1 MQSYIVKGLPSGR
14 HAGTTMIEH
23 RAISI
28 TTPLFSIITPVYN
41 GWIALDLCLRCLA
54 QQKNGASFEVIVV
67 DDGSREAAPERIREW
82 TSQLPL
88 TIVRQPHAGI
98 STARNRGIQVSK
110 GSVLLFLDADSR
122 AQEDCLAALAATI
135 AESPQHDYFQ
145 LRLVGDCSER
155 VGRAEELRLRTFQEH
170 MLQPDGR
177 IRYLNTAGFA
187 IRRTRVN
194 VETGLFDPVALRAED
209 TLLLASLIQAGEL
222 PLFVPNAIV
231 EHGIPLSLT
240 GYLRKAIRSARLE
253 AKAYQIIASMG
264 VKIRITNQE
273 RLSMLRSMW
282 KITGQPSIR
291 RSAWF
296 ILVARQMLQRIASFA
311 YESLRSSPKVASRQ
325 GMHKSELKNRV

>member
-1 MQSYIVKGLPSGR
+1 MV
-14 HAGTTMIEH
+14 EN

-28 TTPLFSIITPVYN
+28 TAPQFSIIVVVYN
-41 GWIALDLCLRCLA
+41 DWVALDLCLRSVA
-54 QQKNGASFEVIVV
+54 QQKDGPTFEVIVV
-67 DDGSREAAPERIREW
+67 DDGSSDAAPERIREW
-82 TSQLPL
+82 TRQLPL
-88 TIVRQPHAGI
+88 TIIRQSHKGI
-98 STARNRGIQVSK
+98 PTARNRGIQISK
-110 GSVLLFLDADSR
+110 GSVLLFVDADSR

-135 AESPQHDYFQ
+135 AESSQHDYFQ
-145 LRLVGDCSER
+145 LHLVGNCSER

-170 MLQPDGR
+170 MLQPDGC
-177 IRYLNTAGFA
+177 IRYVNTAGFA

-209 TLLLASLIQAGEL
+209 TLLLANLIQAGEL

-253 AKAYQIIASMG
+253 ARAYQIIASKG
-264 VKIRITNQE
+264 VKIRVTNQE

-282 KITGQPSIR
+282 KIAGQPSIG

-296 ILVARQMLQRIASFA
+296 ILVARQMVQRIASFA
-311 YESLRSSPKVASRQ
+311 YESLRPRRISTRYA
-325 GMHKSELKNRV
+325 